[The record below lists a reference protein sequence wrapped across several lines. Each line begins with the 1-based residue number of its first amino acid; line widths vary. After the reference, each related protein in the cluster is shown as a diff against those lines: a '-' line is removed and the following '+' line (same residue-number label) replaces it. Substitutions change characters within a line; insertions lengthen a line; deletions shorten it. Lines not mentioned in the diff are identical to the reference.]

1 MDEQKKKDIA
11 AIAESVAD
19 ASTENLESVKMFLAG
34 FTAGLKAAQKDA
46 DAARDTKE
54 ERKEDEAS

>member
-1 MDEQKKKDIA
+1 MDERKKKEIA

-46 DAARDTKE
+46 DAAEKTRE
-54 ERKEDEAS
+54 EEKTGDK